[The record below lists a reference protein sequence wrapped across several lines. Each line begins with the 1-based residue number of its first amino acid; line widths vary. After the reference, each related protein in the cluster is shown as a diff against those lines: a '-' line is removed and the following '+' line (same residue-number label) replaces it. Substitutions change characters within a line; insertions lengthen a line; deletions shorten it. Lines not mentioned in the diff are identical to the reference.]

1 MTEPAT
7 YGTGVPDAAFHAVGL
22 DPTTDDVTV
31 VSADHLPPT
40 LAMYGPT
47 FVVDIHD
54 EPAAARVGR
63 MLGRSLPPSAEVI
76 LVTLGDDPPARSV
89 SVGDLAD
96 VIVTGPS
103 LVFAPASDVRVDA
116 LGALYA
122 ADVLRSEEIDS
133 ATLSRRAAALALGTW
148 QHRHAID
155 ALIERVSSGWRV
167 DRMNAVDRN
176 IIRIGTFELR
186 YSELAKG
193 IVITEAVEVAKRY
206 STARSAA
213 FVNGVLDAIAS
224 LGADDPEV

>member
-1 MTEPAT
+1 MNDQAT
-7 YGTGVPDAAFHAVGL
+7 HGTGVPDAAFLAVGL
-22 DPTTDDVTV
+22 DPATDDVTV

-40 LAMYGPT
+40 LAMYQPT

-54 EPAAARVGR
+54 EAATARVGR
-63 MLGRSLPPSAEVI
+63 TLARSLSPSAEVI
-76 LVTLGDDPPARSV
+76 LVTLTNDPPAKSV

-96 VIVTGPS
+96 VIVTGSS

-122 ADVLRSEEIDS
+122 ADVLRSEGIDG
-133 ATLSRRAAALALGTW
+133 AALSRRAAALALGTW
-148 QHRHAID
+148 QHRDAID

-176 IIRIGTFELR
+176 IIRLGTFELR
-186 YSELAKG
+186 YTELAKG
-193 IVITEAVEVAKRY
+193 IVITEAVEIAKRY
-206 STARSAA
+206 STSRSAA
-213 FVNGVLDAIAS
+213 FVNGVLDAIAD